1 MNYYDYIIVGGGASG
16 LMMAYRMSNDPFFDD
31 KSILILD
38 KQKKINNDR
47 TWCYWE
53 TEHDEWNGIVS
64 ASWKNII
71 FKSELYSAEESIAP
85 YEYKMIR
92 SKDFYSKIWAHL
104 ETKATIT
111 FEVANVVSI
120 HQRDNEASVITD
132 DKIFKTKTILNSIL
146 YSDTY
151 KKQSKYPVLQQ
162 HFVGFFIKTKKAIFD
177 SNAATFMDFT
187 VAQKGN
193 TRFMYIL
200 PYANNEA
207 LFEYTL
213 FSKDLLP
220 YNDYKVEIEKYL
232 HEKNITDFEIVEK
245 EQGSIPMTCYKFWN
259 HNSKNIVNIGTAGGW
274 SKASTG
280 FTFKNTTKKTTKLIE
295 YIKQNKP
302 LPKFHEI
309 NKFWFY
315 DLLLLDILFKKNQLG
330 AFLFGKMFQ
339 KNTPKLILKFLDED
353 TSLVEDLQI
362 QLKLP
367 PINFI
372 KALLIR
378 ISKLY
383 IGYFSLI
390 FSKLKL

>member
-16 LMMAYRMSNDPFFDD
+16 LMMAYRMSNDPFFGD

-71 FKSELYSAEESIAP
+71 FKSELNSAKESIAP
-85 YEYKMIR
+85 YQYKMIR

-146 YSDTY
+146 YTDSH

-162 HFVGFFIKTKKAIFD
+162 HFVGFFIKTKKAFFD
-177 SNAATFMDFT
+177 VNAATFMDFT

-232 HEKNITDFEIVEK
+232 REKNITDYEIVEK

-259 HNSKNIVNIGTAGGW
+259 HNSKNIINIGTAGGW

-280 FTFKNTTKKTTKLIE
+280 FTFKNTTKKTIKLVQ

-302 LPKFHEI
+302 LPKFHEL

-315 DLLLLDILFKKNQLG
+315 DLLLLDILSKKNHLG

-339 KNTPKLILKFLDED
+339 KNAPKQILKFLDED
-353 TSLVEDLQI
+353 TSLAEDLQI
-362 QLKLP
+362 QLKMP

-372 KALLIR
+372 KVLLIR
-378 ISKLY
+378 ISKFY
-383 IGYFSLI
+383 TGYFSLI

>member
-1 MNYYDYIIVGGGASG
+1 
-16 LMMAYRMSNDPFFDD
+16 
-31 KSILILD
+31 
-38 KQKKINNDR
+38 
-47 TWCYWE
+47 
-53 TEHDEWNGIVS
+53 
-64 ASWKNII
+64 
-71 FKSELYSAEESIAP
+71 
-85 YEYKMIR
+85 MIR

>member
-71 FKSELYSAEESIAP
+71 FKSELHSAKESIAP
-85 YEYKMIR
+85 YQYKMIR

-146 YSDTY
+146 YTDSH

-162 HFVGFFIKTKKAIFD
+162 HFVGFFIKTKKAFFD
-177 SNAATFMDFT
+177 VNAATFMDFT

-232 HEKNITDFEIVEK
+232 REKNITDYEIVEK

-259 HNSKNIVNIGTAGGW
+259 HNSKNIINIGTAGGW

-280 FTFKNTTKKTTKLIE
+280 FTFKNTTKKTIKLIE

-302 LPKFHEI
+302 LPKFHEL

-315 DLLLLDILFKKNQLG
+315 DLLLLDILSKKNHLG

-339 KNTPKLILKFLDED
+339 KNAPKQILKFLDED
-353 TSLVEDLQI
+353 TSLAEDLQI
-362 QLKLP
+362 QLKMP

-378 ISKLY
+378 ISKFY

>member
-16 LMMAYRMSNDPFFDD
+16 LMMAYRMSNDPFFGD

-53 TEHDEWNGIVS
+53 TERDEWNGIVS

-71 FKSELYSAEESIAP
+71 FKSELNSAKESIAP
-85 YEYKMIR
+85 YQYKMIR

-146 YSDTY
+146 YTDSH

-162 HFVGFFIKTKKAIFD
+162 HFVGFFIKTKKAFFD
-177 SNAATFMDFT
+177 VNAATFMDFT

-232 HEKNITDFEIVEK
+232 REKNITDYEIVEK

-259 HNSKNIVNIGTAGGW
+259 HNSKNIINIGTAGGW

-280 FTFKNTTKKTTKLIE
+280 FTFKNTTKKTIKLIE

-302 LPKFHEI
+302 LPKFHEL

-315 DLLLLDILFKKNQLG
+315 DLLLLDILSKKNHLG

-339 KNTPKLILKFLDED
+339 KNAPKQILKFLDED
-353 TSLVEDLQI
+353 TSLAEDLQI
-362 QLKLP
+362 QLKMP

-378 ISKLY
+378 ISKFY

>member
-16 LMMAYRMSNDPFFDD
+16 LMMAYRMSNDPFFGD

-71 FKSELYSAEESIAP
+71 FKSELHSAKESIAP
-85 YEYKMIR
+85 YQYKMIR

-146 YSDTY
+146 YTDSH

-162 HFVGFFIKTKKAIFD
+162 HFVGFFIKTKKAFFD
-177 SNAATFMDFT
+177 VNAATFMDFT

-232 HEKNITDFEIVEK
+232 REKNITDYEIVEK

-259 HNSKNIVNIGTAGGW
+259 HNSKNIINIGTAGGW

-280 FTFKNTTKKTTKLIE
+280 FTFKNTTKKTIKLIE
-295 YIKQNKP
+295 YIKKNKP
-302 LPKFHEI
+302 LPKFHEL

-315 DLLLLDILFKKNQLG
+315 DLLLLDILSKKNHLG

-339 KNTPKLILKFLDED
+339 KNAPKQILKFLDED
-353 TSLVEDLQI
+353 TSLAEDLQI
-362 QLKLP
+362 QLKMP

-378 ISKLY
+378 ISKFY

>member
-71 FKSELYSAEESIAP
+71 FKSELNSAKESIAP
-85 YEYKMIR
+85 YQYKMIR

-146 YSDTY
+146 YTDSH

-162 HFVGFFIKTKKAIFD
+162 HFVGFFIKTKKAFFD
-177 SNAATFMDFT
+177 VNAATFMDFT

-232 HEKNITDFEIVEK
+232 REKNITDYEIVEK

-259 HNSKNIVNIGTAGGW
+259 HNSKNIINIGTAGGW

-280 FTFKNTTKKTTKLIE
+280 FTFKNTTKKTIKLVQ

-302 LPKFHEI
+302 LPKFHEL

-315 DLLLLDILFKKNQLG
+315 DLLLLDILSKKNHLG

-339 KNTPKLILKFLDED
+339 KNAPKQILKFLDED
-353 TSLVEDLQI
+353 TSLAEDLQI
-362 QLKLP
+362 QLKMP

-378 ISKLY
+378 ISKFY

>member
-71 FKSELYSAEESIAP
+71 FKSELHSAKESIAP
-85 YEYKMIR
+85 YQYKMIR

-146 YSDTY
+146 YTDSH

-162 HFVGFFIKTKKAIFD
+162 HFVGFFIKTKKALFD
-177 SNAATFMDFT
+177 VNAATFMDFT

-232 HEKNITDFEIVEK
+232 REKNITDYEIIEK

-259 HNSKNIVNIGTAGGW
+259 HNSKNIINIGTAGGW

-280 FTFKNTTKKTTKLIE
+280 FTFKNTTKKTIKLVQ

-302 LPKFHEI
+302 LPKFHEL

-315 DLLLLDILFKKNQLG
+315 DLLLLDILSKKNHLG

-339 KNTPKLILKFLDED
+339 KNAPKQILKFLDED
-353 TSLVEDLQI
+353 TSLAEDLQI
-362 QLKLP
+362 QLKMP

-378 ISKLY
+378 ISKFY

>member
-16 LMMAYRMSNDPFFDD
+16 LMMAYRMSNDPFFGD

-53 TEHDEWNGIVS
+53 TERDEWNGIVS

-71 FKSELYSAEESIAP
+71 FKSELNSAKESIAP
-85 YEYKMIR
+85 YQYKMIR

-111 FEVANVVSI
+111 FEVANVLSI

-146 YSDTY
+146 YTDSH

-162 HFVGFFIKTKKAIFD
+162 HFVGFFIKTKKAFFD
-177 SNAATFMDFT
+177 VNAATFMDFT

-232 HEKNITDFEIVEK
+232 REKNITDYEIIEK

-259 HNSKNIVNIGTAGGW
+259 HNSKNIINIGTAGGW

-280 FTFKNTTKKTTKLIE
+280 FTFKNTTKKTIKLIE

-302 LPKFHEI
+302 LPKFHEL

-315 DLLLLDILFKKNQLG
+315 DLLLLDILSKKNHLG

-339 KNTPKLILKFLDED
+339 KNAPKQILKFLDED
-353 TSLVEDLQI
+353 TSLAEDLQI
-362 QLKLP
+362 QLKMP

-378 ISKLY
+378 ISKFY

>member
-53 TEHDEWNGIVS
+53 TEHDEWNGIVI

-71 FKSELYSAEESIAP
+71 FKSELHSAKESIAP
-85 YEYKMIR
+85 YQYKMIR

-104 ETKATIT
+104 ETKATIN

-146 YSDTY
+146 YTDSH

-162 HFVGFFIKTKKAIFD
+162 HFVGFFIKTKKALFD
-177 SNAATFMDFT
+177 VNAATFMDFT

-232 HEKNITDFEIVEK
+232 REKNITDYEIIEK

-259 HNSKNIVNIGTAGGW
+259 HNSKNIINIGTAGGW

-280 FTFKNTTKKTTKLIE
+280 FTFKNTTKKTIKLVQ

-302 LPKFHEI
+302 LPKFHEL

-315 DLLLLDILFKKNQLG
+315 DLLLLDILSKKNHLG

-339 KNTPKLILKFLDED
+339 KNAPKQILKFLDED
-353 TSLVEDLQI
+353 TSIAEDLQI
-362 QLKLP
+362 QLKMP

-378 ISKLY
+378 ISKFY

>member
-71 FKSELYSAEESIAP
+71 FKSELHSAKESIAP
-85 YEYKMIR
+85 YQYKMIR

-111 FEVANVVSI
+111 FEVANVLSI

-146 YSDTY
+146 YTDSH

-162 HFVGFFIKTKKAIFD
+162 HFVGFFIKTKKAFFD
-177 SNAATFMDFT
+177 VNAATFMDFT

-232 HEKNITDFEIVEK
+232 REKNITDYEIVEK

-259 HNSKNIVNIGTAGGW
+259 HNSKNIINIGTAGGW

-280 FTFKNTTKKTTKLIE
+280 FTFKNTTKKTIKLIE
-295 YIKQNKP
+295 YIKKNKP
-302 LPKFHEI
+302 LPKFHEL

-315 DLLLLDILFKKNQLG
+315 DLLLLDILSKKNHLG

-339 KNTPKLILKFLDED
+339 KNAPKQILKFLDED
-353 TSLVEDLQI
+353 TSLAEDLQI
-362 QLKLP
+362 QLKMP

-378 ISKLY
+378 ISKFY

>member
-16 LMMAYRMSNDPFFDD
+16 LMMAYRMSNDPFFGD

-53 TEHDEWNGIVS
+53 TERDEWNGIVS

-71 FKSELYSAEESIAP
+71 FKSELNSAKESIAP
-85 YEYKMIR
+85 YQYKMIR

-146 YSDTY
+146 YTDSH

-162 HFVGFFIKTKKAIFD
+162 HFVGFFIKTKKAFFD
-177 SNAATFMDFT
+177 VNAATFMDFT

-232 HEKNITDFEIVEK
+232 REKNITDYEIVEK

-259 HNSKNIVNIGTAGGW
+259 HNSKNIINIGTAGGW

-280 FTFKNTTKKTTKLIE
+280 FTFKNTTKKTIKLVQ

-302 LPKFHEI
+302 LPKFHEL

-315 DLLLLDILFKKNQLG
+315 DLLLLDILSKKNHLG

-339 KNTPKLILKFLDED
+339 KNAPKQILKFLDED
-353 TSLVEDLQI
+353 TSLAEDLQI
-362 QLKLP
+362 QLKMP

-378 ISKLY
+378 ISKFY

>member
-16 LMMAYRMSNDPFFDD
+16 LMMAYRMSSDPFFDD

-38 KQKKINNDR
+38 KEKKKSNDR

-53 TEHDEWNGIVS
+53 TDNDEWNGIVS

-71 FKSELYSAEESIAP
+71 FKSELHSVQESIAP
-85 YEYKMIR
+85 YQYKMIR

>member
-16 LMMAYRMSNDPFFDD
+16 LMMAYRMSNDAFFDD

-38 KQKKINNDR
+38 KEKKNSNDR

-53 TEHDEWNGIVS
+53 TDNDEWNGIVS

-71 FKSELYSAEESIAP
+71 FKSKLHTAEASIAP
-85 YEYKMIR
+85 YQYKMIR

-132 DKIFKTKTILNSIL
+132 GKIFKTKTILNSIL
-146 YSDTY
+146 FTDAH

-162 HFVGFFIKTKKAIFD
+162 HFVGFFIKTKKDFFD
-177 SNAATFMDFT
+177 INAATFMDFK

-200 PYANNEA
+200 PYAKNEA

-220 YNDYKVEIEKYL
+220 YNDYKLEIEKYL
-232 HEKNITDFEIVEK
+232 GEKNITDYEIVEK

-259 HNSKNIVNIGTAGGW
+259 YNSKNIINIGTAGGW

-280 FTFKNTTKKTTKLIE
+280 FTFKNTTKKTSKLIE
-295 YIKQNKP
+295 YIKQNRS
-302 LPKFHEI
+302 LPKFHQL

-315 DLLLLDILFKKNQLG
+315 DLLLLDILYKKNHLG

-339 KNTPKLILKFLDED
+339 KNAPKQILKFLDED
-353 TSLVEDLQI
+353 TSLAEDLQI
-362 QLKLP
+362 QLKMP

-372 KALLIR
+372 KALLVR
-378 ISKLY
+378 ISRFY

>member
-71 FKSELYSAEESIAP
+71 FKSELNSAKESIAP
-85 YEYKMIR
+85 YQYKMIR

-146 YSDTY
+146 YTDSH

-162 HFVGFFIKTKKAIFD
+162 HFVGFFIKTKKAFFD
-177 SNAATFMDFT
+177 VNAATFMDFT

-232 HEKNITDFEIVEK
+232 REKNITDYEIIEK

-259 HNSKNIVNIGTAGGW
+259 HNSKNIINIGTAGGW

-280 FTFKNTTKKTTKLIE
+280 FTFKNTTKKTIKLIE
-295 YIKQNKP
+295 YIKKNKP
-302 LPKFHEI
+302 LPKFHEL

-315 DLLLLDILFKKNQLG
+315 DLLLLDILSKKNHLG

-339 KNTPKLILKFLDED
+339 KNAPKQILKFLDED
-353 TSLVEDLQI
+353 TSIAEDLQI
-362 QLKLP
+362 HLKMP

-378 ISKLY
+378 ISKFY